1 MPAKRKQSSLKKTKN
16 TTKYGNGGSK
26 TRVTTGT
33 VVPDRPYPIGE
44 RSKLTYKDKF
54 KKPVSNTTSNSKV
67 KSVRLEEAPEGKYY
81 KSKAKGR
88 VGQMGKASDRSLAS
102 NKKEIS
108 QNKYNRNKERINKA
122 VSKGATTEF
131 IKNTPEYNA
140 NKKLQKYPRFKKA
153 ADSVLGEGAIINPT
167 KYPDVDRD
175 HMNMYNAANTVNKM
189 NPMKFFREGA
199 ETRKAKMLKSARK
212 YNK

>member
-1 MPAKRKQSSLKKTKN
+1 MATKKKT

-26 TRVTTGT
+26 TRVSTGT
-33 VVPDRPYPIGE
+33 NKG
-44 RSKLTYKDKF
+44 SKLTYKDKF
-54 KKPVSNTTSNSKV
+54 KKPSSNTSRYSKV
-67 KSVRLEEAPEGKYY
+67 KSVRLEEAPDGTYY
-81 KSKAKGR
+81 KSKAKGT
-88 VGQMGKASDRSLAS
+88 QMGKASDRSLAS

-108 QNKYNRNKERINKA
+108 QNKYNRNKKRINKA
-122 VSKGATTEF
+122 ASKGATTEF
-131 IKNTPEYNA
+131 IKNTPEYEA
-140 NKKLQKYPRFKKA
+140 DKKAKQYPTFKKA

-167 KYPDVDRD
+167 KYPDVDRG

-199 ETRKAKMLKSARK
+199 ETRKAKMLESARK